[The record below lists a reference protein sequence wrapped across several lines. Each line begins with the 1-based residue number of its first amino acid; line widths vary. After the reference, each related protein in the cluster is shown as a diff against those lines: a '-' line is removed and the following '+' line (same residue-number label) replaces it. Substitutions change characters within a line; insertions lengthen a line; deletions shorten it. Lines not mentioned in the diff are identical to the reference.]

1 MKVSMYVAVSIDG
14 FIARKDNSI
23 DWLSDIGEET
33 DFGYQD
39 FYRSVDAICMGN
51 RTYQQIAAASA
62 WPYGDKPAWVYSRA
76 PFASVKPNVYMTLL
90 PPEKFAEQL
99 RREGKQHLWVMGG
112 GEIHTIFLNAG
123 LVDEIRLFV
132 MPIALGE
139 GIPLFSPQ
147 VIERRWKLT
156 SVEAWP
162 GDVGELRY
170 SRG

>member
-23 DWLSDIGEET
+23 DWLSDIGGET
-33 DFGYQD
+33 DFGYQA

-51 RTYQQIAAASA
+51 RTYRQIVAASA
-62 WPYGDKPAWVYSRA
+62 WPYSDKPVCVYSRT
-76 PFASVKPNVYMTLL
+76 PFAPEKPNVYATSL
-90 PPEKFAEQL
+90 PPEKLAEQL

-112 GEIHTIFLNAG
+112 GEIHTVFLNAG

-139 GIPLFSPQ
+139 GVPLFSQ
-147 VIERRWKLT
+147 RVIERSWKLI
-156 SVEAWP
+156 SVEVWP

-170 SRG
+170 CRL